1 MRLNIGT
8 KLGIGFGAV
17 LVLLSGFGIYVNHT
31 SSTTAKA
38 VDNLQVLGEAG
49 REIREISDSI
59 DRTRLLMRDYQLN
72 PTPSLRT
79 SFDELRESTI
89 KALEQAKNTDAFAEQ
104 DELISALTGDYQA
117 YTAAT
122 AELFNLIE
130 QSLRDQR
137 EILNVAG
144 REASDHLSQTLSG
157 ASPADLLVVS
167 EGKAISFQARLFA
180 NRYLDDPS
188 PENLKAAEDAVSA
201 FDDNLLAAAG
211 RTTDPAVRAMFERA
225 SVSAKRYADAF
236 AQIVARTSQQ
246 QTVRTTKLDPAA
258 KRMGETS
265 ERALDTLAKI
275 ATESETATEQRA
287 SQAVLVGWIVL
298 GVSLALGVGV
308 ALWLS
313 RLITGSLRPVAAR
326 AHEIAANDLTGA
338 PLAIRTNDE
347 LGDLTASM
355 NTMSESLRRMIAELT
370 NSAQEVAAAS
380 TQIAASSEEISA
392 GLNQQQAQ
400 VTQISSAA
408 EEMSAAASDIARKA
422 ADANTE
428 ADAAGNAAEGG
439 ATTVEG
445 TVAGMRR
452 IADAV
457 NATGTS
463 VHELG
468 KRGEQIGQI
477 INVISDIA
485 DQTNLLALNAA
496 IEAARAGEHG
506 RGFAVVADEV
516 RKLAERTVKATEEVS
531 SSIKAIQDETTQA
544 VNRMQACTS
553 EVDSGVNAANEA
565 GQSLRGIVSKAQA
578 VGAGIRSIAAAAEE
592 QSAATEQVTR
602 SVESI
607 VSMSQQAA
615 AGASQ
620 AAGAASQLSL
630 KAEGLREMV
639 ARFKIDTTG
648 KAPSRT
654 R

>member
-1 MRLNIGT
+1 MRFNIGA
-8 KLGIGFGAV
+8 KLGIGFGVV
-17 LVLLSGFGIYVNHT
+17 LVLMSGFGVYVNNT
-31 SSTTAKA
+31 SSTTAQS
-38 VDNLQVLGEAG
+38 VREL
-49 REIREISDSI
+49 REIGESSRRVREISDAI
-59 DRTRLLMRDYQLN
+59 ARTRIVMRDFLLN
-72 PTPSLRT
+72 PSPERRAALTELASSTTKLIEEAANLST
-79 SFDELRESTI
+79 SDQQR
-89 KALEQAKNTDAFAEQ
+89 
-104 DELISALTGDYQA
+104 ELISTLKSDYSA
-117 YTAAT
+117 YAT
-122 AELFNLIE
+122 ATGEMFGVIE
-130 QSLRDQR
+130 RALQVQR
-137 EILNVAG
+137 ETLNVAG
-144 REASDHLSQTLSG
+144 GEASARLAQMN
-157 ASPADLLVVS
+157 ANIPAADAILIS
-167 EGKAISFQARLFA
+167 DAKAGVFQARLFA
-180 NRYLDDPS
+180 NRYLDDS
-188 PENLKAAEDAVSA
+188 TPENLKAAQDAVTA
-201 FDDNLLAAAG
+201 LDDTLAAAAS
-211 RTTDPAVRAMFERA
+211 RAADANTRAVLDQA
-225 SVSAKRYADAF
+225 SVSAKRYAEAF
-236 AQIVARTSQQ
+236 SQIVSLSDEQMQ
-246 QTVRTTKLDPAA
+246 VRSAKLDPAA
-258 KRMGETS
+258 KRMDMTDDKVQE
-265 ERALDTLAKI
+265 LLAKN
-275 ATESETATEQRA
+275 AHEMEDATEQRA
-287 SQAVLVGWIVL
+287 SQAVFVGWIVL
-298 GVSLALGVGV
+298 GVSLALGITV
-308 ALWLS
+308 AFWLS

-326 AHEIAANDLTGA
+326 ANEIAANDLTGS
-338 PLAIRTNDE
+338 PLSVRSNDE
-347 LGDLTASM
+347 LGDLTTSM

-392 GLNQQQAQ
+392 GLNQQQSQ

-408 EEMSAAASDIARKA
+408 EEMSAAAADIARKA

-428 ADAAGNAAEGG
+428 ADAAGNAAESG
-439 ATTVEG
+439 ASTVEG

-544 VNRMQACTS
+544 VSRMQACTG

-639 ARFKIDTTG
+639 ARFKIDAAG
-648 KAPSRT
+648 KFPSKSR
-654 R
+654 

>member
-1 MRLNIGT
+1 MRFNIGA
-8 KLGIGFGAV
+8 KLGIGFGVV
-17 LVLLSGFGIYVNHT
+17 LVLMSGFGVYVNNT
-31 SSTTAKA
+31 SSATAQSIRDLK
-38 VDNLQVLGEAG
+38 DIGESS
-49 REIREISDSI
+49 RRVREISDSI
-59 DRTRLLMRDYQLN
+59 AKTRIAMRDFLLN
-72 PTPSLRT
+72 PSNENKSVLVEVSSSTNKSINDALESITSTEHESLLTSLR
-79 SFDELRESTI
+79 D
-89 KALEQAKNTDAFAEQ
+89 DY
-104 DELISALTGDYQA
+104 SAYSSA
-117 YTAAT
+117 V
-122 AELFNLIE
+122 AELGSLLE
-130 QSLRDQR
+130 QSLRIQR
-137 EILNVAG
+137 ESLNVAG
-144 REASDHLSQTLSG
+144 GETSSRLDKAGSNLSAQDAMLVASAKSATF
-157 ASPADLLVVS
+157 
-167 EGKAISFQARLFA
+167 EARLFA
-180 NRYLDDPS
+180 NRYLNDS
-188 PENLKAAEDAVSA
+188 TPENLKLAEAAVSKL
-201 FDDNLLAAAG
+201 DDELQNAAS
-211 RTTDPAVRAMFERA
+211 RA
-225 SVSAKRYADAF
+225 SDASVRTLLEQASTTAKQYATAF
-236 AQIVARTSQQ
+236 TQILAVATERNQL
-246 QTVRTTKLDPAA
+246 RTTKLDPAA
-258 KRMGETS
+258 KRMDATS
-265 ERALDTLAKI
+265 DRMMESLSKI
-275 ATESETATEQRA
+275 ALEAEVATEQRA
-287 SQAVLVGWIVL
+287 SQAVFVGWIVL
-298 GVSLALGVGV
+298 GVSLVLGITA

-326 AHEIAANDLTGA
+326 AKEIAANDLTGS
-338 PLAIRTNDE
+338 PLSVRSNDE
-347 LGDLTASM
+347 LGDLTTSM

-392 GLNQQQAQ
+392 GLNQQQSQ

-408 EEMSAAASDIARKA
+408 EEMSAAAADIARKA

-428 ADAAGNAAEGG
+428 ADAAGNAAESG
-439 ATTVEG
+439 ASTVEG

-544 VNRMQACTS
+544 VSRMQACTG

-565 GQSLRGIVSKAQA
+565 GQSLREIVSKAQA

-639 ARFKIDTTG
+639 ARFKIDAAG
-648 KAPSRT
+648 KFPSKSR
-654 R
+654 